1 VSAAAQIAL
10 DVAALSPAEARQEAT
25 RRMSP
30 MLEGLRKCLNDEGRD
45 QDRRAAAIAEKG
57 SLVGSGAGPGVLS
70 GVPSGVEEVVMSAK
84 QLERAVEAGDL
95 VEAFKSF
102 GVTQTDVAQVTR
114 TDPKTVYAWRAS
126 NTRPRSATYDRLD
139 GLREVVR
146 TLADSLT
153 PRGVG
158 QWLHASNR
166 LLGGRRPL
174 EVLREGETDAVLQ
187 AARSFV
193 DGAYV

>member
-1 VSAAAQIAL
+1 
-10 DVAALSPAEARQEAT
+10 
-25 RRMSP
+25 
-30 MLEGLRKCLNDEGRD
+30 
-45 QDRRAAAIAEKG
+45 
-57 SLVGSGAGPGVLS
+57 
-70 GVPSGVEEVVMSAK
+70 MSAK

-102 GVTQTDVAQVTR
+102 GVTQADVAQVTR

-153 PRGVG
+153 PRGVSG
-158 QWLHASNR
+158 CTRATGSWADGAR
-166 LLGGRRPL
+166 WRCCARARPTRSCRPPGPSSRARTF
-174 EVLREGETDAVLQ
+174 EPARCVLRQRGSLPCGRSRTCRWQVTLFGHVRQPGTGERPSHRDVRASGPSQ
-187 AARSFV
+187 KSADR
-193 DGAYV
+193 

>member
-25 RRMSP
+25 R
-30 MLEGLRKCLNDEGRD
+30 KCLNDEGRD
-45 QDRRAAAIAEKG
+45 QDHRAAAIAEKQLG
-57 SLVGSGAGPGVLS
+57 RSGAGPGVLS
-70 GVPSGVEEVVMSAK
+70 GVPSGAEEVVMSAK

-102 GVTQTDVAQVTR
+102 GVTQADVAQVTR

>member
-1 VSAAAQIAL
+1 VTQA
-10 DVAALSPAEARQEAT
+10 DVAR
-25 RRMSP
+25 
-30 MLEGLRKCLNDEGRD
+30 
-45 QDRRAAAIAEKG
+45 
-57 SLVGSGAGPGVLS
+57 
-70 GVPSGVEEVVMSAK
+70 
-84 QLERAVEAGDL
+84 
-95 VEAFKSF
+95 
-102 GVTQTDVAQVTR
+102 VTR

>member
-1 VSAAAQIAL
+1 
-10 DVAALSPAEARQEAT
+10 
-25 RRMSP
+25 MST
-30 MLEGLRKCLNDEGRD
+30 
-45 QDRRAAAIAEKG
+45 
-57 SLVGSGAGPGVLS
+57 
-70 GVPSGVEEVVMSAK
+70 K

-102 GVTQTDVAQVTR
+102 GVTQADVAQVTR

-126 NTRPRSATYDRLD
+126 KVRPRNATYERLD

-146 TLADSLT
+146 ALADSLT

-158 QWLHASNR
+158 QWLHAANR
-166 LLGGRRPL
+166 LLDGRRPL
-174 EVLREGETDAVLQ
+174 DVLREGDRDKVLQ

>member
-1 VSAAAQIAL
+1 
-10 DVAALSPAEARQEAT
+10 
-25 RRMSP
+25 
-30 MLEGLRKCLNDEGRD
+30 
-45 QDRRAAAIAEKG
+45 
-57 SLVGSGAGPGVLS
+57 
-70 GVPSGVEEVVMSAK
+70 MSAK

-102 GVTQTDVAQVTR
+102 GVTQADVAQVTR

-158 QWLHASNR
+158 QWLHANNR